1 MERAKGIEPSYAA
14 WEAAVL
20 PLNYARWRSSSTAK
34 RRCPSR
40 ALAGLA
46 QGGNRDP
53 ICGRLRIADLSG
65 RASMASGNIL
75 RFLGGS
81 PASVALR
88 LVALSI
94 VLGLVLSALGL
105 SPIDIAASL
114 RALATRIYAS
124 GFDAVIWAWRYFL
137 LGAVIVF
144 PVFLLMRLLRLG
156 RRERF
161 EA

>member
-1 MERAKGIEPSYAA
+1 
-14 WEAAVL
+14 
-20 PLNYARWRSSSTAK
+20 
-34 RRCPSR
+34 
-40 ALAGLA
+40 
-46 QGGNRDP
+46 
-53 ICGRLRIADLSG
+53 
-65 RASMASGNIL
+65 MASGNII

-81 PASVALR
+81 PGSVAIR

-94 VLGLVLSALGL
+94 VLGLVLSALGF
-105 SPIDIAASL
+105 SPLDIAASL
-114 RALATRIYAS
+114 RALATRIYET

-144 PVFLLMRLLRLG
+144 PVFLLVRLLRLG

>member
-1 MERAKGIEPSYAA
+1 
-14 WEAAVL
+14 
-20 PLNYARWRSSSTAK
+20 
-34 RRCPSR
+34 
-40 ALAGLA
+40 
-46 QGGNRDP
+46 
-53 ICGRLRIADLSG
+53 
-65 RASMASGNIL
+65 MASGNII

-94 VLGLVLSALGL
+94 VLGLVLSALGF